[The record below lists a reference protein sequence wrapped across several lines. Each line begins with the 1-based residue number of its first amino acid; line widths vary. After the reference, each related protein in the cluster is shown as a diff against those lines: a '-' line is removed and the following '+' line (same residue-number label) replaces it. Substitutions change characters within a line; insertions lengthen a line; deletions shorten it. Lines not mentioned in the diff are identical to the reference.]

1 MDRFET
7 KKYYEKYSVLKGIAY
22 GAIAGVV
29 AGFIMAPFLMASAA
43 AIGLPANSILL
54 VYGLAFGAPQHAMT
68 VGISLHLLA
77 SAIIGVVFGSITSIV
92 DRFRITGIGKGIA
105 EGLVTSMIAFAVLFM
120 PISMLV
126 LPPFLAQ
133 IIAVG
138 ETEVGI
144 QQQGQAMDVIIL
156 QEEQV
161 MPALIGLSIADHL
174 IYGAVLGTVMSA
186 FVVRVRKR
194 RGKKVAHVDDNNNI
208 PLGRG
213 EHLKSDQQHIFCP
226 KCQRQFV
233 TEQELEEHHQRFHH
247 SGDAA

>member
-7 KKYYEKYSVLKGIAY
+7 KKYYEKYSILKGIVY

-54 VYGLAFGAPQHAMT
+54 VYGLAFGAPQHNAMT

-77 SAIIGVVFGSITSIV
+77 SAIIGVVFGSITSMV

-105 EGLVTSMIAFAVLFM
+105 EGLVTSMIAFAVLFI

-138 ETEVGI
+138 ETEVGR
-144 QQQGQAMDVIIL
+144 QQQGQAMDIIIL
-156 QEEQV
+156 QE
-161 MPALIGLSIADHL
+161 
-174 IYGAVLGTVMSA
+174 
-186 FVVRVRKR
+186 
-194 RGKKVAHVDDNNNI
+194 
-208 PLGRG
+208 
-213 EHLKSDQQHIFCP
+213 
-226 KCQRQFV
+226 
-233 TEQELEEHHQRFHH
+233 
-247 SGDAA
+247 